1 VSVARPTADNDKKRS
16 REEVRTRRS
25 NASGDRRDY
34 SHGRYGHDS
43 LDRQVKAPRLSNYV
57 CMIINMVLIILVSLF
72 FFLLM

>member
-1 VSVARPTADNDKKRS
+1 MSVARPVADNDKKRS

-25 NASGDRRDY
+25 NVSGDRQDY

-57 CMIINMVLIILVSLF
+57 CMIINMLPIILVF
-72 FFLLM
+72 FSFSSF